1 MKLTQPRKNGGEDIG
16 GELALWWQGDM
27 QPATTMNFLRFS
39 LAQVTGLSLTLPH
52 RVANTSA
59 TNSSLVLAVNTTLP
73 DQVYTLKTDD
83 MITVVI
89 FTFWYFGAS

>member
-1 MKLTQPRKNGGEDIG
+1 MKLTQPRKNGGEDIE

-52 RVANTSA
+52 RVAKKDGTRTIN
-59 TNSSLVLAVNTTLP
+59 V
-73 DQVYTLKTDD
+73 
-83 MITVVI
+83 
-89 FTFWYFGAS
+89 